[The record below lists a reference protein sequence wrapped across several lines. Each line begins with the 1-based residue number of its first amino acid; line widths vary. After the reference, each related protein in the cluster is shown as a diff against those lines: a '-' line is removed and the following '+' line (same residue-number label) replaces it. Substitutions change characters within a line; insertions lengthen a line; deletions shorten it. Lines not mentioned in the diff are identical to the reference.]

1 MTNMKNTGEEKRL
14 FLLDAMALIY
24 RAYYAFATNPRINS
38 KGMNTS
44 AIFGF
49 ANTVLELFRN
59 EKPGYLGVAFDTH
72 APTLRHEAFPEY
84 KAKREKMP
92 EDIAM
97 SIPLIKDFLKY
108 MGIPRLEVDGYEA
121 DDVIGTLAKKAEKE
135 GFTVYMVTPDKDFG
149 QLVSERIFLYKP
161 ARMGKPAQIL
171 GPEEICE
178 KWQLE
183 RPEQFIDILAM
194 WGDSVDNIPGIPG
207 IGEKR
212 AVELLKRFGSIENL
226 IANADQLKGKM
237 KENVINFAQQGL
249 QSKDLA
255 TIITGVPIDFEAE
268 RLKYSSPDYAA
279 LKDFFEELEFVRLG
293 KRYFDFFKEKDSR
306 MKLEINEEKDTK
318 ETSVPLSFER
328 IKPDYQLI
336 DTPEKRKKLINLL
349 QSQPAFCFDT
359 ETTDVNPNTAELV
372 GISFAFEARKAY
384 YVPLPDNYNE
394 ACIILQEFKSVLEN
408 PAITKTG
415 QNLKY
420 DMDVLHWYD
429 IDVRGRIFDTMVAHY
444 LIRPEAKH
452 SLDAL
457 TMHYLHYQCIS
468 YKELFDPDDKVKN
481 IRSVDTEKLKN
492 YACEDADLTWQ
503 LREVL
508 SKDLEKYGVKKV
520 FEDIETPLIPVLT
533 SMENTGVRI
542 DEAYLK
548 SLSGKAGQD
557 IERLEKE
564 IHRLAGEEFNV
575 ASPKQLGK
583 ILFEKLKVS
592 DKPKLTKTKQYSTGE
607 EVLAKLEDKHPV
619 IPLILEYREL
629 SKLKSTYLDA
639 LPKLINPR
647 TNRIH
652 TSYNQTVTATG
663 RLSSNNPN
671 LQNIPIR
678 TERGRE
684 IRKAFIPSDESR
696 LLLAADY
703 SQIELRI
710 FASMSEESN
719 MIAAF
724 KQGLDIHRATA
735 ARIFGLS
742 EEEVSK
748 EQRSKAKMVNFGIIY
763 GISAFGLA
771 ERLKIPRKEAKE
783 IMTQYFEKYPGIR
796 KFMDASVA
804 FAREHGY
811 VETLWG
817 RRRYLKDINSAN
829 SIVRNFAERNAINAP
844 VQGSA
849 ADMIKIAMNRIF
861 AEIRSKGLKS
871 RMIMQVHDELVLDV
885 PKEEKELLREIVERC
900 MVEAMPLK
908 VPVVVD
914 MKFGNNWL
922 EAH

>member
-1 MTNMKNTGEEKRL
+1 MKNTGEEKKL

-24 RAYYAFATNPRINS
+24 RAYYAFSRNPRINS
-38 KGMNTS
+38 KGVNTS
-44 AIFGF
+44 AVFGF
-49 ANTVLELFRN
+49 ANTVLELFRK
-59 EKPGYLGVAFDTH
+59 EKPGYLGVAFDTKV
-72 APTLRHEAFPEY
+72 PTLRHEAFAEY
-84 KAKREKMP
+84 KAKREQMP

-97 SIPLIKDFLKY
+97 SIPLIKDFLRY
-108 MGIPRLEVDGYEA
+108 MGIPLLEVDGYEA
-121 DDVIGTLAKKAEKE
+121 DDVIGTLAKKGEEK

-149 QLVSERIFLYKP
+149 QLVSDHIFLYKP
-161 ARMGKPAQIL
+161 ARMGKPVQIL
-171 GPEEICE
+171 GPKEICE
-178 KWQLE
+178 KWQLQ
-183 RPEQFIDILAM
+183 RPEQFIDILGL
-194 WGDSVDNIPGIPG
+194 WGDAVDNIPGIPG

-212 AVELLKRFGSIENL
+212 AVELIKTYGSIENL
-226 IANADQLKGKM
+226 IANAGRLKGKM
-237 KENVINFAQQGL
+237 KENVIQFAQQGL

-255 TIITGVPIDFEAE
+255 TIITNVPIDFEAE
-268 RLKYSSPDYAA
+268 RLKYSSPDYGA
-279 LKDFFEELEFVRLG
+279 LKDFFEEMEFVRLG

-306 MKLEINEEKDTK
+306 LKLETNEGKHTKDSSAT
-318 ETSVPLSFER
+318 LSL
-328 IKPDYQLI
+328 KTVNPDYQLI
-336 DTPEKRKKLINLL
+336 DTPGKRKELIRLL
-349 QSQPAFCFDT
+349 AAQPAFCFDT
-359 ETTDVNPNTAELV
+359 ETTNVNPNLAELV

-384 YVPLPDNYNE
+384 YIHLPENYNE
-394 ACIILQEFKSVLEN
+394 AYNILRELKPVLEN
-408 PAITKTG
+408 PGIIKVG

-457 TMHYLHYQCIS
+457 TMHYLNYQTIS
-468 YKELFDPDDKVKN
+468 YKELFAPDDKVKN
-481 IRSVDTEKLKN
+481 IRSVEVEKLKD

-503 LREVL
+503 LKEVL

-520 FEDIETPLIPVLT
+520 FEEIETPLIPVLT

-542 DEAYLK
+542 DETFLEQ
-548 SLSGKAGQD
+548 LSGKAGQD
-557 IERLEKE
+557 IRKLEQE
-564 IHRLAGEEFNV
+564 IHRLAGEEFNI
-575 ASPKQLGK
+575 ASPKQLGN

-629 SKLKSTYLDA
+629 AKLKSTYLDA

-671 LQNIPIR
+671 LQNIPVR
-678 TERGRE
+678 TARGRE
-684 IRKAFIPSDESR
+684 IRKAFIPSGEDR
-696 LLLAADY
+696 VLLAADY

-710 FASMSEESN
+710 FASMSGEHN
-719 MIAAF
+719 MIEAF
-724 KQGLDIHRATA
+724 RQGLDIHRATA
-735 ARIFGLS
+735 ARVFGLS

-771 ERLKIPRKEAKE
+771 ERLKISRKEAKE

-796 KFMDASVA
+796 KFMDASIE

-817 RRRYLKDINSAN
+817 RRRYLKDINSGN

-861 AEIRSKGLKS
+861 AEIRSRQLKS

-885 PKEEKELLREIVERC
+885 LNEEKEKVKEIVERC

>member
-1 MTNMKNTGEEKRL
+1 MKNTGEEKRL

-183 RPEQFIDILAM
+183 RPEQLIDILAM
-194 WGDSVDNIPGIPG
+194 WGDAVDNIPGIPG

-318 ETSVPLSFER
+318 ETSAPLSFER
-328 IKPDYQLI
+328 IKPDYQLV
-336 DTPEKRKKLINLL
+336 DTPEKRKNLINLL

-394 ACIILQEFKSVLEN
+394 ACNILQEFKSVLEN